1 METFEY
7 NTDNLN
13 LACKLIVENLT
24 PDLLPKKWVER
35 NKPNPMFGHCHTAS
49 ACLQR
54 LFGTKNIKLYRGL
67 DEEGI
72 WHWWVVTKEGKKIDL
87 TADQY
92 YSQGR
97 VPPYVSGTRASML
110 GFDYRKRAYKLMEL
124 VKEKMLSNG
133 TPLQ

>member
-35 NKPNPMFGHCHTAS
+35 NKTNPMFGHCHTAS

-72 WHWWVVTKEGKKIDL
+72 WHWWVITKEGKKIDL